1 MKITDTFGGF
11 KSHFLIARGNKI
23 KTYKA
28 VIATLMM
35 FMTACKVGDVR
46 DCTANLIEDYL
57 TRQMGER
64 AWSPKTYRNHW
75 QNFKFYFDWVVKKG
89 YLPSNPILL
98 VAKPKLPKPV
108 PRAISREEVKTI
120 LHTAE
125 WLNWRYALERPRNV
139 ALLSIM
145 ILAGL
150 RLQEVLNLRLEDVN
164 LHTGEITVLQGK
176 GNKDRVVH
184 MTQQLILRLKEYAQH
199 RGGKPRHLPF
209 FASVKSDKTLTVKN
223 VQDIVRKIQIA
234 SGIYFTPH
242 MLRHTYAKLCLEAEI
257 NLFCIKEEMGHESIK
272 TTQRYL
278 SISTQKMQQ
287 TMKNAQLI

>member
-1 MKITDTFGGF
+1 MKISDTFGGF

-35 FMTACKVGDVR
+35 FMTANKVEDVR
-46 DCTANLIEDYL
+46 DCTASLLEDYL

-75 QNFKFYFDWVVKKG
+75 QNFKFYFDWAVKKG
-89 YLPSNPILL
+89 YLPSNPIVQ

-108 PRAISREEVKTI
+108 PRAINREEVKTI
-120 LHTAE
+120 LHATE

-184 MTQQLILRLKEYAQH
+184 MPQQLILRLKEYAQH
-199 RGGKPRHLPF
+199 RGGKPRRLPF
-209 FASVKSDKTLTVKN
+209 FASVKSDKALTVKN

>member
-1 MKITDTFGGF
+1 
-11 KSHFLIARGNKI
+11 
-23 KTYKA
+23 
-28 VIATLMM
+28 
-35 FMTACKVGDVR
+35 
-46 DCTANLIEDYL
+46 
-57 TRQMGER
+57 
-64 AWSPKTYRNHW
+64 
-75 QNFKFYFDWVVKKG
+75 
-89 YLPSNPILL
+89 
-98 VAKPKLPKPV
+98 
-108 PRAISREEVKTI
+108 
-120 LHTAE
+120 
-125 WLNWRYALERPRNV
+125 
-139 ALLSIM
+139 M

-150 RLQEVLNLRLEDVN
+150 RLQEVLNLRIEDVN

-184 MTQQLILRLKEYAQH
+184 MPQQLILRLKEYAQH

-209 FASVKSDKTLTVKN
+209 FASVKSNKALTVKN